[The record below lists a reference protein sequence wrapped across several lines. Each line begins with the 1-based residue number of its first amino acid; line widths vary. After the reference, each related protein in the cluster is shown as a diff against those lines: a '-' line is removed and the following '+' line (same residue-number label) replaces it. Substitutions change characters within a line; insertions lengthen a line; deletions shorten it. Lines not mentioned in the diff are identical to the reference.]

1 MDNKV
6 ILSKDE
12 YNSLYLRLKIHEDE
26 YKRQQEEITRLHEN
40 NRRYRQA
47 IHYLRH
53 ISSTTRILHWKAVLK
68 NIKNIIKT
76 GVESVHLVT

>member
-1 MDNKV
+1 MGNEV

-26 YKRQQEEITRLHEN
+26 YKKQQEEITRLHEN

-47 IHYLRH
+47 IHYLCH
-53 ISSTTRILHWKAVLK
+53 ISSATRILHWKTVLE
-68 NIKNIIKT
+68 NAKNIIKT
-76 GVESVHLVT
+76 GVKSAHIVI